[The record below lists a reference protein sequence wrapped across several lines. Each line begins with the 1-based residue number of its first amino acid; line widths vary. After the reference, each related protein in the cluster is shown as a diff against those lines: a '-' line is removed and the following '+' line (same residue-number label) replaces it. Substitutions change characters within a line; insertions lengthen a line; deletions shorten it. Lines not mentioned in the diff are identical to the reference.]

1 MKKFGMKADL
11 IQPRHW
17 GAERNR
23 NLFCKAI
30 ALNLNPNLNLNLNLN
45 LYALMLIIF
54 QVGRKTYFYLK
65 Y

>member
-1 MKKFGMKADL
+1 MKADL

-30 ALNLNPNLNLNLNLN
+30 ALNLNPNLNLNLNL
-45 LYALMLIIF
+45 YALMLIIF